1 MTAPLKFEFALDA
14 AETVRAGQEVEKRGR
29 SGRLQA
35 VLMLLFA
42 APLTIGI
49 VRGAPSKF
57 YAAYFGILI
66 GILLLTLIWP
76 AIRERQV
83 QKFYDAAPAF
93 RGIQRYEFADEGL
106 GLSNDQA
113 SNLVRWTAFT
123 QAVET
128 PEFFLL
134 YYSPKCA
141 YYLPKR
147 VVETEGQAV
156 AIRGLLRDKLGEK
169 AESLVAPA

>member
-1 MTAPLKFEFALDA
+1 MTASLKFEFALDA
-14 AETVRAGQEVEKRGR
+14 AETVRASQAIEKRAR
-29 SGRLQA
+29 SVRLQA

-42 APLTIGI
+42 APITMGI
-49 VRGAPSKF
+49 VRGASSRF
-57 YAAYFGILI
+57 YAAYFSVLVVIILFSR
-66 GILLLTLIWP
+66 IWP
-76 AIRERQV
+76 TIRERQV
-83 QKFYDAAPAF
+83 RKFYDAAPAL
-93 RGIQRYEFADEGL
+93 RGIQRYEFADDGL
-106 GLSNDQA
+106 ALTNDHA

-147 VVETEGQAV
+147 IVANESQTDAV
-156 AIRGLLRDKLGEK
+156 REFLREKLGPK
-169 AESLVAPA
+169 ADHLVAPT